1 MSAFDEGPSSFTDLL
16 LEKATPDLFRLNAFR
31 IIGLSADAAPGE
43 ISRHAKV
50 LQMKAKLE
58 GAASVNASELPFDNP
73 PDVEAI
79 RAAAHALQDAEQR
92 LLHEIFW
99 IWPKTRQAVENLD
112 LFAELDPGSE
122 EASTIDLHN
131 RAVAAA
137 VRAIDL
143 EFACARGVLLSEGDR
158 QRLWGFWHESADSW
172 QSVLRRDEFWEGIAG
187 RARAL
192 EDPRL
197 SSASVMDLRTALP
210 RFFAKIHAIQAFRS
224 GERQGPGIATQHAA
238 WARQFAPSHAEQTLL
253 EASTVFR
260 DRIARICLRLEAA
273 SEDSVEDIPNA
284 VRSSIS
290 EVTPLLAIVSAALG
304 TKNVV
309 TRNRSDR
316 FAEAANGCLVD
327 YCNRTKDYATG
338 VELLREVREMARNA
352 ALVEKIE
359 SNLNTACR
367 NSWNVLYL
375 EPLAEKLNAIGGA
388 DLPPSVKFAR
398 IKSEVLPLYKRLQD
412 ELGEEEPVVLAS
424 QMVASLLR
432 SVSIDLHNNDE
443 NYDLALDAVGLAV
456 VICLDDELAQKL
468 EADRKTAEQHALEHR
483 MIRASKPV
491 TSAPK
496 PINTVP
502 GQATVRPAATS
513 VRGSSEQSNDKRAKT
528 GFFVT
533 SLGGAFLLAVLIL
546 FFWLAGT
553 TISSAPKQATTDNQ
567 ATSESP
573 ASQDASPSQAAA
585 PGPAERSLAVQSAT
599 PGEIAAV
606 AVPPKIIE
614 VRPTTRPSVPD
625 NSNDL
630 EQEIESGRAQLA
642 QMKSEV
648 DNIDQQ
654 LNSMKSR
661 LEEKKSAITSFE
673 SQMQLG
679 NEIDHEAYTQL
690 ITEHNDLV
698 RQYNSLLA
706 DRREKVRQHN
716 ILVSE
721 LNGKVRQHNRATAGQ

>member
-1 MSAFDEGPSSFTDLL
+1 MSTFDQGPSSLADLL

-31 IIGLSADAAPGE
+31 ITALTADATPRE
-43 ISRHAKV
+43 ISRQAKV

-58 GAASVNASELPFDNP
+58 GTAFVSAAELPFDNP
-73 PDVEAI
+73 PDLEAI
-79 RAAAHALQDAEQR
+79 RAAAHALQDTEQR
-92 LLHEIFW
+92 FLHEIFW
-99 IWPKTRQAVENLD
+99 IWPTTRQPPENLK
-112 LFAELDPGSE
+112 LFAELDPESE
-122 EASTIDLHN
+122 DASTIGLHN
-131 RAVAAA
+131 RAVTAA

-143 EFACARGVLLSEGDR
+143 EFECARGVILSEDDR
-158 QRLWGFWHESADSW
+158 QKLWGFWQESADNW
-172 QSVLRRDEFWEGIAG
+172 QSVLRCDVFWEVIEA
-187 RARAL
+187 RARDL

-197 SSASVMDLRTALP
+197 TSASVTQLRNALP
-210 RFFAKIHAIQAFRS
+210 QFFAKIHAIQAFRS
-224 GERQGPGIATQHAA
+224 GERQGRGIATQHAA

-253 EASTVFR
+253 QASTVFR
-260 DRIARICLRLEAA
+260 DKIAAICLRLEAA
-273 SEDSVEDIPNA
+273 SEHSVEDTPNA
-284 VRSSIS
+284 VRSSIG
-290 EVTPLLAIVSAALG
+290 EVTPLLGIVSAALG
-304 TKNVV
+304 TENVV
-309 TRNRSDR
+309 TRNLSDR

-327 YCNRTKDYATG
+327 YCNASKDWATG
-338 VELLREVREMARNA
+338 VQLLEKVRPMAHNST
-352 ALVEKIE
+352 LIEKIE
-359 SNLNTACR
+359 SNLNTARR
-367 NSWNVLYL
+367 NSWNVLYFD
-375 EPLAEKLNAIGGA
+375 PLAEKMNAIGNA
-388 DLPPSVKFAR
+388 DLPASIKFTR
-398 IKSEVLPLYKRLQD
+398 IKTEVLPLYKRLQD
-412 ELGEEEPVVLAS
+412 ELGDEEPVVLAS
-424 QMVASLLR
+424 QMVATLLR

-443 NYDLALDAVGLAV
+443 NYDLALDAIALAV

-483 MIRASKPV
+483 IIRASKPV

-496 PINTVP
+496 PINTLP

-513 VRGSSEQSNDKRAKT
+513 VQGSSKKSNDKGAKT

-533 SLGGAFLLAVLIL
+533 SLGGVFLLAVLIL

-567 ATSESP
+567 ATSESR
-573 ASQDASPSQAAA
+573 ASQEATPSQAAA
-585 PGPAERSLAVQSAT
+585 PEPAERSWAVQSAT

-614 VRPTTRPSVPD
+614 VRPTTPPSVPD

-630 EQEIESGRAQLA
+630 EQKIESGRAQLA

-654 LNSMKSR
+654 LNSMKSS

-673 SQMQLG
+673 SQMQIG

-706 DRREKVRQHN
+706 DRREKVREYN
-716 ILVSE
+716 VLVSE
-721 LNGKVRQHNRATAGQ
+721 LNGKIRQHNRATAGQ